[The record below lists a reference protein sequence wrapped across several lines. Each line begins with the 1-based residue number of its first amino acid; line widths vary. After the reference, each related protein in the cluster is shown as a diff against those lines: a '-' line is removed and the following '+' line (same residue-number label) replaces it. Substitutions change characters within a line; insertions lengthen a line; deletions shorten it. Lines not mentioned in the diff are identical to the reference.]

1 MPFRIENTIVNI
13 YAEVIAVERIAR
25 MHDRVISHSTGPR
38 SSQIALPA
46 LFMRGGTSRGA
57 FFHASDLPADSDLRN
72 RVLLA
77 VMGSPHPLQ
86 VDGLGGGHPLTSK
99 VGIVSE
105 SDADD
110 VDLDFTFAQLQPE
123 STEVQTRA
131 NCGNMLAAVVPF
143 AVETGL
149 ITPVEDLTTVTV
161 RTLNT
166 GLVAEITIRT
176 PPSPDGHRVAE
187 FEGDTEI
194 DGVNGTGSPISIL
207 FRDTAGSIAPSLLPT
222 GRRRDELSLPDG
234 ITIEAT
240 LIDNGQ
246 PVVILRASDF
256 GLEGTETPEALEAD
270 TRLTT
275 TIEHL
280 RLQAGE
286 LMGLGD
292 VSEKSYPKMT
302 LVSAPN
308 SGAALTT
315 RSFIPHTVHRS
326 IGVLA
331 ALTIATAACMD
342 DTVAA
347 EISQPGT
354 GSGRTLHI
362 DHPSGSFPVELRL
375 DGDTVTRSGLTR
387 TARTLMA
394 GSVFVPRSVW
404 TGCDSG
410 STVSPTDTIRAQP
423 EGSNA

>member
-1 MPFRIENTIVNI
+1 
-13 YAEVIAVERIAR
+13 AR
-25 MHDRVISHSTGPR
+25 MHDRATSHGMGRR
-38 SSQIALPA
+38 SSQTALPA
-46 LFMRGGTSRGA
+46 LFMRGGTSRGV
-57 FFHASDLPADSDLRN
+57 FFHGPDLPADIDLRD

-110 VDLDFTFAQLQPE
+110 VDLDFTFAQLQPD
-123 STEVQTRA
+123 SAEVQTRA

-143 AVETGL
+143 AVEIGL

-166 GLVAEITIRT
+166 GLVAEITVRT
-176 PPSPDGHRVAE
+176 PLSTDGDRVVE
-187 FEGDTEI
+187 FEGGTVI
-194 DGVNGTGSPISIL
+194 DGVHGSGSPISIF

-222 GRRRDELSLPDG
+222 GHRRDELSLPDG

-246 PVVILRASDF
+246 PVVVLRASDF
-256 GLEGTETPEALEAD
+256 GLEGTETPEALEAN

-286 LMGLGD
+286 RMGLGNVTD
-292 VSEKSYPKMT
+292 KSYPKMT
-302 LVSAPN
+302 LVSAP
-308 SGAALTT
+308 SPGAALAT

-342 DTVAA
+342 GTVAA
-347 EISQPGT
+347 DIAQPGT
-354 GSGRTLHI
+354 GSERTLHI

-375 DGDTVTRSGLTR
+375 EGDTVTRSGLTR

-394 GSVFVPRSVW
+394 GSGFVPRSVW
-404 TGCDSG
+404 AGHESG
-410 STVSPTDTIRAQP
+410 STVSPKDRIRAQK

>member
-1 MPFRIENTIVNI
+1 M
-13 YAEVIAVERIAR
+13 
-25 MHDRVISHSTGPR
+25 
-38 SSQIALPA
+38 PA

-57 FFHASDLPADSDLRN
+57 FFYGPDLPDDIDLRD

-86 VDGLGGGHPLTSK
+86 IDGLGGGHPLTSK
-99 VGIVSE
+99 VGIVSA

-143 AVETGL
+143 AVEIGL
-149 ITPVEDLTTVTV
+149 IVPVEDLTTVTV

-166 GLVAEITIRT
+166 GLVAEIAVHT
-176 PPSPDGHRVAE
+176 PSGPHGHRVVE
-187 FEGDTEI
+187 FEGDTPI

-207 FRDTAGSIAPSLLPT
+207 FRDTAGSIASSLLPT
-222 GRRRDELSLPDG
+222 GQRRDELSLPDG
-234 ITIEAT
+234 TAVEAT

-246 PVVILRASDF
+246 PVALLRASDL
-256 GLEGTETPEALEAD
+256 GIEGTETPEALEAN
-270 TRLTT
+270 TSLTAAV
-275 TIEHL
+275 EHL

-292 VSEKSYPKMT
+292 VTDKSYPKMT
-302 LVSAPN
+302 LVSAP
-308 SGAALTT
+308 SPGAALTT

-331 ALTIATAACMD
+331 ALTVATAACMD

-347 EISQPGT
+347 EMAQPGT
-354 GSGRTLHI
+354 GSARTLHI

-404 TGCDSG
+404 AGYESDSA
-410 STVSPTDTIRAQP
+410 VSPIDSVSPIDTIRAQP
-423 EGSNA
+423 QGSNA

>member
-1 MPFRIENTIVNI
+1 
-13 YAEVIAVERIAR
+13 
-25 MHDRVISHSTGPR
+25 MHDRVITHSTGR
-38 SSQIALPA
+38 RGSQTALPA

-57 FFHASDLPADSDLRN
+57 FFHAPDLPDDLDLRN

-105 SDADD
+105 AEAED

-143 AVETGL
+143 AVEIGL
-149 ITPVEDLTTVTV
+149 ITPVEDLTVMTVK
-161 RTLNT
+161 TLNT

-176 PPSPDGHRVAE
+176 PLGPDGNRVVE
-187 FEGDTEI
+187 FEGDTAI

-222 GRRRDELSLPDG
+222 GRRRDELTRPDG
-234 ITIEAT
+234 STIEGT

-246 PVVILRASDF
+246 PVVILRASAL
-256 GLEGTETPEALEAD
+256 GLDGTETPEILEANPD
-270 TRLTT
+270 LTT
-275 TIEHL
+275 TLEHL

-292 VSEKSYPKMT
+292 VTDKSFPKMT
-302 LVSAPN
+302 LVSAPS

-331 ALTIATAACMD
+331 ALTVATAACMD
-342 DTVAA
+342 GTVAA
-347 EISQPGT
+347 DLADPGT
-354 GSGRTLHI
+354 GDERTLHI
-362 DHPSGSFPVELRL
+362 DHPSGSFPVDLRF

-394 GSVFVPRSVW
+394 GSVCVPRSVW
-404 TGCDSG
+404 ARYDSE
-410 STVSPTDTIRAQP
+410 STVTPMDTIHAQS
-423 EGSNA
+423 EGSRA